1 MYNLVVKY
9 DKVLKGYEIIEIL
22 SERFAII
29 RSDIESVDA
38 DENII
43 DYELPVILTPQ
54 LAAAKE
60 KSCITLNNS
69 NFSGLTGKGVIMGII
84 DSGITYDHRE
94 FENRVIYIWDIPN
107 DRVYNE
113 EEIRG
118 SIDFTDSIGHGT
130 AVAGIAAGTG
140 GVAPGAEI
148 ISVAIGRGSSD
159 DIMRGVKFIADRA
172 NERNMPFVINIS
184 YGTNFGAH
192 NGQSL
197 FEQYIDSVAEENVA
211 SIVIASGNEGDK
223 NHHYRGQGSRTV
235 EFNVGRSL
243 ESVRL
248 ELYKN
253 YLYNASYEIISPDGS
268 TTGVMSGNDSLYN
281 QILQNTD
288 IVVNIIIPTPYTVD
302 ERVVIELTGG
312 GFVDS
317 GIWQLKVN
325 TADESVFDIWLPVSE
340 GVTED
345 TVFLEPEADT
355 TLTIPSTAFRAI
367 TVGAYNSENNTFAAF
382 SGRGY
387 TRENVFVKPDVVA
400 PGVNIRT
407 ASNTGGYGYFT
418 GTSMAAPFVS
428 GVAAL
433 LMEWGIVMKNDEN
446 MYGEKI
452 KALLRKYALRND
464 NNRYPNREWGYGRLC
479 FRNIYNNLEAI
490 AAMSV
495 NELREDEYVSL
506 IIQKNDSIAEEIE
519 KYSVGKCE
527 LVFGNYAIYYVPVMT
542 YELLISNTQIGNGI
556 RSGTPLIMGFDG
568 ENMTIPEDLTSVQN
582 LPADYRGG
590 GVLVG
595 IADNGINVND
605 PAFKYENGESR
616 IYSMWVQDDSE
627 NSEGLCFGR
636 EYSREEIAN
645 GEVNIEGDTL
655 HGTNI
660 AKAVLQVA
668 PDAEFVIVKLKE
680 ASNFYKDMIGVDRG
694 AIAFESSDLMLAV
707 DYIAVKAREVRKPLS
722 IPICLG
728 TNQGGHD
735 NQTILEIY
743 LSSVALS
750 NGAALTSAAGNEA
763 LRGRHTSF
771 EINNDAG
778 YHDVEIN
785 VGEGA
790 ENFTLWIWSD
800 ITERV
805 DVAII
810 PPIGSEIGRIE
821 ARNNFINTYRLNIT
835 DTFVTVE
842 YRIPLYRTSS
852 QETIIGVKGAVPG
865 IWRIR
870 VYGDTSFGRIDC
882 WLPIESLVKNVRFVM
897 PSASTTAVVP
907 STANY
912 VMTVGAYDP
921 LNNRIISSSGRGP
934 SRIGILKPD
943 FVAPSNGST
952 AISAA
957 ISAGVAALLLQWG
970 IVRGNNLNINTLSIK
985 SYILQGA
992 VPLEENTPVPNNV
1005 WGYGAVNLFNSFNEL

>member
-9 DKVLKGYEIIEIL
+9 DKVLKGYEIVEIL

-29 RSDIESVDA
+29 RSDVESVEA

-43 DYELPVILTPQ
+43 DFEMPVILTPQ
-54 LAAAKE
+54 LAEAKE

-113 EEIRG
+113 EEIRDG
-118 SIDFTDSIGHGT
+118 IDFTDSIGHGT

-197 FEQYIDSVAEENVA
+197 FEQYIDSVAEENAA

-302 ERVVIELTGG
+302 ERVVIELTGI

-387 TRENVFVKPDVVA
+387 TRENVFVKPDIVA

-464 NNRYPNREWGYGRLC
+464 NNRYPNRELGYGRLC

-506 IIQKNDSIAEEIE
+506 IIQKNDSIAEEVE

-616 IYSMWVQDDSE
+616 IYSMWVQDDDE

-668 PDAEFVIVKLKE
+668 PDAEFVIVKLRE
-680 ASNFYKDMIGVDRG
+680 ASDFYKDMIGVDRG

-707 DYIAVKAREVRKPLS
+707 DYIAVKAREVKKPLS
-722 IPICLG
+722 IPIGLG

-750 NGAALTSAAGNEA
+750 NGAALTAAAGNEA

-800 ITERV
+800 ITEKV

-835 DTFVTVE
+835 DTLVTVE

-852 QETIIGVKGAVPG
+852 QETIIGIKGAVPG

-882 WLPIESLVKNVRFVM
+882 WLPIESLVKNVRFVT
-897 PSASTTAVVP
+897 PSAAATAVVP

-934 SRIGILKPD
+934 GRTGILKPD
-943 FVAPSNGST
+943 FVTPSNGST
-952 AISAA
+952 AISAG

-970 IVRGNNLNINTLSIK
+970 IVRGNNLNMNTLSIK

-992 VPLEENTPVPNNV
+992 VPLEGNTPVPNNV

>member
-1 MYNLVVKY
+1 MYNLIVKY
-9 DKVLKGYEIIEIL
+9 DKILRNYEIVDIL

-29 RSDIESVDA
+29 KSDIESVMA
-38 DENII
+38 DKNII
-43 DYELPVILTPQ
+43 EYELPVILTPQ
-54 LAAAKE
+54 LAEAKE
-60 KSCITLNNS
+60 KSCITLNGE
-69 NFSGLTGKGVIMGII
+69 NFSGLTGKGVIIGII
-84 DSGITYDHRE
+84 DSGITYNHRE
-94 FENRVIYIWDIPN
+94 FENRIIYIWDIPN
-107 DRVYNE
+107 DRIYNE

-118 SIDFTDSIGHGT
+118 GIDFTDSIGHGT
-130 AVAGIAAGTG
+130 AVAGIAAGAG
-140 GVAPGAEI
+140 GVAPGADI

-159 DIMRGVKFIADRA
+159 DIMRGIKFIADKA

-192 NGQSL
+192 DGQSI
-197 FEQYIDSVAEENVA
+197 FEQYIDSVAEENVS

-243 ESVRL
+243 PSVRL

-268 TTGVMSGNDSLYN
+268 TTGIMSGNDSLYN

-302 ERVVIELTGG
+302 ERVIIELTGQV
-312 GFVDS
+312 FVDS
-317 GIWQLKVN
+317 GIWQLRVN

-367 TVGAYNSENNTFAAF
+367 TVGAYNSQNNTFAAF

-387 TRENVFVKPDVVA
+387 TRENVYVKPDITA
-400 PGVNIRT
+400 PGVDIRT

-428 GVAAL
+428 GAAAL
-433 LMEWGIVMKNDEN
+433 LMEWGIVMKNDED

-464 NNRYPNREWGYGRLC
+464 NNRYPNKEWGFGRLC
-479 FRNIYNNLEAI
+479 FRNIYNNLESI
-490 AAMSV
+490 GAMSI
-495 NELREDEYVSL
+495 NEINNEEYVPV
-506 IIQKNDSIAEEIE
+506 IVQKNDSIATELE
-519 KYSVGKCE
+519 KFAAAKCE
-527 LVFGNYAIYYVPVMT
+527 LVFANYAVYYVPVST
-542 YELLISNTQIGNGI
+542 YELLLTNTQIGNGI

-568 ENMTIPEDLTSVQN
+568 ENISLPQDLTSVQN
-582 LPADYRGG
+582 LPADYKGG
-590 GVLVG
+590 GVLIG
-595 IADNGINVND
+595 IADNGIDIND

-616 IYSMWVQDDSE
+616 IYSMWIQDDNE
-627 NSEGLCFGR
+627 NTEGLCFGR
-636 EYSREEIAN
+636 EYTREEITQGN
-645 GEVNIEGDTL
+645 VKTEGDTL
-655 HGTNI
+655 HGTNM

-680 ASNFYKDMIGVDRG
+680 ASNYYKNMAGVDRG
-694 AIAFESSDLMLAV
+694 VTAFQSSDLMLAV
-707 DYIAVKAREVRKPLS
+707 DYIALKAREQRKPIS
-722 IPICLG
+722 IPIGIG

-750 NGAALTSAAGNEA
+750 NGAALTTAAGNEA

-771 EINNDAG
+771 EINNDMG

-785 VGEGA
+785 VGEGS

-800 ITERV
+800 INVRV
-805 DVAII
+805 DVGII

-835 DTFVTVE
+835 GTLITVE
-842 YRIPLYRTSS
+842 YRIPLYRTST
-852 QETIIGVKGAVPG
+852 QETIISIKDAVPG
-865 IWRIR
+865 IWKIR
-870 VYGDTSFGRIDC
+870 VYGNTSFGRVDC
-882 WLPIESLVKNVRFVM
+882 WLPIASLVKNVKFVT
-897 PSASTTAVVP
+897 PTANTTVVVP

-912 VMTVGAYDP
+912 VMTVGAYDS
-921 LNNRIISSSGRGP
+921 LNNRIISTSGRGP

-943 FVAPSNGST
+943 FVAPSNGSG
-952 AISAA
+952 AISAS

-970 IVRGNNLNINTLSIK
+970 IVRGNNLSINTLSIK

-992 VPLEENTPVPNNV
+992 VPLENNTPVPNNV
-1005 WGYGAVNLFNSFNEL
+1005 WGYGAVNLFNTFNEL